1 MNPTAITNN
10 NTHCVADAP
19 EACAPTIEPKLAQL
33 LEFTQQSQSTITP
46 KEINAHLEQVQQR
59 TAGRRAGPDS
69 PHR

>member
-33 LEFTQQSQSTITP
+33 LEFTQKSQDGGD
-46 KEINAHLEQVQQR
+46 
-59 TAGRRAGPDS
+59 GRRC
-69 PHR
+69 RQ